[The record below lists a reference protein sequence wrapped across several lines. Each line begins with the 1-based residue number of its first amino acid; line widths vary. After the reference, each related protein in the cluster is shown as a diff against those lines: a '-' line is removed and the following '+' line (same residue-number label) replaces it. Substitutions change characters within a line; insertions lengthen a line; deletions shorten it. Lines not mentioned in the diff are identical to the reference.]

1 MIAINGFLGVYLGL
15 YVLSAAVDLVAE
27 IINLRHLRNQG
38 QKIPKIFQSEINQ
51 TKLNKINT
59 YTIEKSRLNIIKGCM
74 DHILFLIII
83 LSGLLPWLEKSLWG
97 FSFLFAGL
105 LFFALP
111 GLAAGLVS
119 IPFDYYRIFVIE
131 ENFGFNTRT
140 LKIWLLDML
149 KASLVGLVLGGMILS
164 GILIMVKYGGK
175 IWWVWAWLI
184 FSAFQ
189 VLVSILYPSVI
200 APIFNAFTPVED
212 TNLAD
217 KIQQLAA
224 KEGLTLR
231 GIYQMDATRRSH
243 HTNAYLS
250 GLGKAKRI
258 VLFDSLIG
266 SHEDDEI
273 LAVLSHEIGHLKR
286 HHIAK
291 QLIMIGI
298 TSFILLF
305 LASKLMSWELM
316 YRSFGFETAPLYA
329 GLFLVAMLWQP
340 IGFFFGP
347 LAMALSRRY
356 EREAD
361 RYSFKIQG
369 TPVPLIKA
377 LKKMALDNLS
387 NLRPHPLYVLL
398 NYSHPPL
405 VQRIGRLQRENLTGL
420 K

>member
-1 MIAINGFLGVYLGL
+1 MIAINGFLGAYLGL
-15 YVLSAAVDLVAE
+15 YALSAVVE
-27 IINLRHLRNQG
+27 WFSEKMNLRHLRNHG
-38 QKIPKIFQSEINQ
+38 KKIPDIFQRDISQPN
-51 TKLNKINT
+51 LNKINR
-59 YTIEKSRLNIIKGCM
+59 YTIEKSRLNMIRGGV
-74 DHILFLIII
+74 DHLLFLIII
-83 LSGLLPWLEKSLWG
+83 LSGLLPWLAKSLWDL
-97 FSFLFAGL
+97 SFLFAGL
-105 LFFALP
+105 VFFALP
-111 GLAAGLVS
+111 GLAAGIVS

-140 LKIWLLDML
+140 LKIWLVDML
-149 KASLVGLVLGGMILS
+149 KASMVGVLLGGMILS
-164 GILIMVKYGGK
+164 GILIMVKYAGNG
-175 IWWVWAWLI
+175 WWLWAWII
-184 FSAFQ
+184 FVAFQ

-200 APIFNAFTPVED
+200 APIFNTFTPVQHTD
-212 TNLAD
+212 LSD
-217 KIQQLAA
+217 KIEQLAA

-231 GIYQMDATRRSH
+231 GIYQMDATRRSL

-266 SHEDDEI
+266 THEDDEI

-286 HHIAK
+286 HHITK
-291 QLIMIGI
+291 QLIVIGI
-298 TSFILLF
+298 ISFILLF
-305 LASKLMSWELM
+305 LASKLMSWQLM
-316 YRSFGFETAPLYA
+316 YRSFGFETEPLYA
-329 GLFLVAMLWQP
+329 GLFLVVLLWQP
-340 IGFFFGP
+340 VGFFIGP

-361 RYSFKIQG
+361 MYSLKIQG
-369 TPVPLIKA
+369 DPAPLIKA

-405 VQRIGRLQRENLTGL
+405 VQRIDHLQSAVADDL